1 MSSPFGSGDCR
12 SAVVRLYHY
21 LDGELAEEHRITI
34 RRHLIDCPPCY
45 SAFDFETELRVVSAH
60 KAQEQ
65 VPAHLRQRVFDA
77 ISKLEE

>member
-1 MSSPFGSGDCR
+1 MSDHCR
-12 SAVVRLYHY
+12 EAVDLLYHY

-45 SAFDFETELRVVSAH
+45 SAFDFETELRVVIAH
-60 KAQEQ
+60 KAKEQ

-77 ISKLEE
+77 LSQVEE

>member
-1 MSSPFGSGDCR
+1 MSDDCR
-12 SAVVRLYHY
+12 EAVDLLYHY

-45 SAFDFETELRVVSAH
+45 SAFDFETELRVVIAH

-65 VPAHLRQRVFDA
+65 VPDQLRQRVFDA
-77 ISKLEE
+77 ICKLEE

>member
-1 MSSPFGSGDCR
+1 MSDDCR
-12 SAVVRLYHY
+12 EAVDLLYHY

-45 SAFDFETELRVVSAH
+45 SAFDFETELRVVIAH

-65 VPAHLRQRVFDA
+65 VPDHLRQRVFDA